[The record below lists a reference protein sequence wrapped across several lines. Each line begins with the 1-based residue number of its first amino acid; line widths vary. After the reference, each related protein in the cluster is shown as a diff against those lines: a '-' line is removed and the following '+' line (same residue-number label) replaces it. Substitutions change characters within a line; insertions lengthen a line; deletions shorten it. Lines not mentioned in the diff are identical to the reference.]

1 MTATVAIVTLPG
13 FNELDSFLALH
24 LLNRAEG
31 VRAEGVRAFLAGPS
45 AEAVSMNGVATA
57 VSGSMADAADADAVL
72 LGSSRKT
79 RDFAN
84 DADFLASL
92 EIDPTRQLIG
102 SQCSGA
108 LILAKLGLLAGRP
121 VCTDNKTRPWIEE
134 LGLEVLSQPLHV
146 VGSIAT
152 AGGCLS
158 SQYLAT
164 WVMLRLAGEM
174 ETRRAL
180 TSVVPIG
187 EGSAYADTLVARA
200 CLSDPELLSDKA
212 QEVAAQ
218 RP

>member
-1 MTATVAIVTLPG
+1 MAATVAIVTLPG

-31 VRAEGVRAFLAGPS
+31 VRAFLAGPS
-45 AEAVSMNGVATA
+45 AKAVSMNGVTTA

-72 LGSSRKT
+72 LGSSRRT
-79 RDFAN
+79 QDFAD
-84 DADFLASL
+84 DADFLGSL
-92 EIDPTRQLIG
+92 TLDPARQLIG

-108 LILAKLGLLAGRP
+108 LILAKLGMLAGRS

-134 LGLEVLSQPLHV
+134 LSLKVLSEPLHV
-146 VGSIAT
+146 VGSVAT

-164 WVMLRLAGEM
+164 WAMLRLVGET
-174 ETRRAL
+174 EARRAL
-180 TSVVPIG
+180 TYVVPIG
-187 EGSAYADTLVARA
+187 EDDAYADKLIARA
-200 CLSDPELLSDKA
+200 RLSDPALMANND
-212 QEVAAQ
+212 QEIAAQ